1 MNAPHQTPITAVDES
16 RLEDRLAEL
25 RAATRSLEPPP
36 QVEAR
41 LLKAFR
47 AKARREAVR
56 PRLWWM
62 PPFALAATVAV
73 VSWIARGPVDLPV
86 PVAAPS
92 QAALDD
98 AGPFVALRP
107 LERIALEP
115 AATVVRT
122 EFPRAYLAQLGLP
135 VAPERAGEPVQ
146 AELLYSANGE
156 ALAVR
161 LLDPN

>member
-1 MNAPHQTPITAVDES
+1 MNTPQIPPLTAVDES

-25 RAATRSLEPPP
+25 RSATRGLEPPP

-41 LLKAFR
+41 LKKAFR

-56 PRLWWM
+56 PRLWWI

-73 VSWIARGPVDLPV
+73 VSWIARGPVDVPV
-86 PVAAPS
+86 PSAAPA

-107 LERIALEP
+107 LDRIALEP

-122 EFPRAYLAQLGLP
+122 EFPRAYLAQLGLA

-146 AELLYSANGE
+146 AELLYSADGE

-161 LLDPN
+161 VLDPN

>member
-1 MNAPHQTPITAVDES
+1 MNTPNDTPLSAVDES

-25 RAATRSLEPPP
+25 REAARPLGPPP

-41 LLKAFR
+41 LMKAFR

-86 PVAAPS
+86 PAAAPS

-146 AELLYSANGE
+146 AELLYSADGE

-161 LLDPN
+161 VLDPN